1 MHFQYQ
7 AKNNKGKLFAGVIEA
22 DSLVE
27 ARRELRSQGMFVLQV
42 ADETRKAIS
51 FDLNGLKSAFTRPK
65 RVSKTDLLLFTTQL
79 SVMCRSGIDLAEALQ
94 NVSQQCPNKTLKATI
109 EEVYQDVAD
118 GKAVSDAM
126 ARHVDIFGEAYVST
140 ISAGEASGTP
150 QNGFTRLS
158 EMLRNEIRL
167 HSTVRGILS
176 YPAVLLCVAGLVIF
190 ALIFFVLPQFAK
202 VFADMGK
209 PAPALTQL
217 ILDAGQGFRNHFL
230 LIVGGTVTTLVLIYK
245 FWLSRNAVSILDR
258 FLLNGPLIRNA
269 TRSLYTGRAF
279 TLLGTMLKSDIPLLE
294 ALRLSRSSVRNH
306 LYKMLF
312 NRLEE
317 DVLNGKGLGKAMS
330 EVEFIPPGASQ
341 MVLTAERTGKLG
353 DVMMTIGEFYE
364 DEGEQKIRQLAKI
377 LEPVIILLMGIVVAV
392 VMLSIMVPLLD
403 VSTASH

>member
-22 DSLVE
+22 DSLAE
-27 ARRELRSQGMFVLQV
+27 ARRQLRDQGMFVLQV
-42 ADETRKAIS
+42 ADQARKSIS
-51 FDLNGLKSAFTRPK
+51 FDLNGLKKAFTRRK

-79 SVMCRSGIDLAEALQ
+79 SVMCRAGIDLAEALQ
-94 NVSQQCPNKTLKATI
+94 NVSQQCPNKTLKVTL
-109 EEVYQDVAD
+109 EEIYQDVAD

-140 ISAGEASGTP
+140 ISAGEASGTL
-150 QNGFTRLS
+150 QNSFARLS

-167 HSTVRGILS
+167 QSTVRSILS

-202 VFADMGK
+202 VFSDLGR
-209 PAPALTQL
+209 PAPPLTQL
-217 ILDAGQGFRNHFL
+217 ILSAGKGFRDHFL
-230 LIVGGTVTTLVLIYK
+230 MIVGGTSIGLCLIYK
-245 FWLSRNAVSILDR
+245 FWLSRNAASYFDR
-258 FLLNGPLIRNA
+258 FLLNGPMIRNA

-294 ALRLSRSSVRNH
+294 ALQLSRSSVRNH
-306 LYKMLF
+306 LYKKLF

-317 DVLNGKGLGKAMS
+317 DVLNGKGLGKALT
-330 EVEFIPPGASQ
+330 EVDFIPPGASQ

-353 DVMMTIGEFYE
+353 DVMTTIGGFYE
-364 DEGEQKIRQLAKI
+364 EEGEQRIRQLAKI
-377 LEPVIILLMGIVVAV
+377 LEPVIILVMGIVVAV

-403 VSTASH
+403 VSTGSH